1 MTNNMSNTELER
13 LNKEFGIN
21 GQLSFNEG
29 PGGFIIAEIRNPH
42 GEATVAL
49 HGGHVMSFRPR
60 DHEPVLWL
68 SRLSH
73 FKTGKA
79 IRGGIPVCWPWFA
92 DHPTDTDKPAHGFV
106 RAAVWSVS
114 ESEKLD
120 DENTRLKL
128 SIADSEETMKL
139 WPHRFRLETDITLS
153 DALKIKLIS
162 TNTDNKPFT
171 CGGAL
176 HSYFN
181 ISSTSNIMIKGLEG
195 CSYVDKVDHGLRKVQ
210 DGPVSVRS
218 ETDRIYLNT
227 EADCIIEDSGMQRK
241 IRVAKSGS
249 RTTVVWNPWID
260 KARGL
265 KDFGDEEYK
274 SMVCVE
280 TANADSDII
289 TVIPGTTH
297 QLESI
302 IRLESLT

>member
-106 RAAVWSVS
+106 RAAAWSVS

-171 CGGAL
+171 CVGAL

-181 ISSTSNIMIKGLEG
+181 ISSTSNI
-195 CSYVDKVDHGLRKVQ
+195 
-210 DGPVSVRS
+210 
-218 ETDRIYLNT
+218 
-227 EADCIIEDSGMQRK
+227 IESC
-241 IRVAKSGS
+241 
-249 RTTVVWNPWID
+249 T
-260 KARGL
+260 
-265 KDFGDEEYK
+265 
-274 SMVCVE
+274 
-280 TANADSDII
+280 
-289 TVIPGTTH
+289 
-297 QLESI
+297 
-302 IRLESLT
+302 